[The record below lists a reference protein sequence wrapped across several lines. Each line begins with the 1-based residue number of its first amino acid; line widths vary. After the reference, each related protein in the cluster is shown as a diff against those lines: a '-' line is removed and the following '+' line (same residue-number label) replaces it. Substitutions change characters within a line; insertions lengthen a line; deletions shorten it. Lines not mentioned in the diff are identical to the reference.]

1 MIGLFGQHT
10 AQLATK
16 IGVITYDYD
25 KCKKTNPIQP
35 VQPIQ
40 EVIKPLPVIDPNI
53 PEPIKPNITV
63 PI

>member
-1 MIGLFGQHT
+1 LIGLFGQHT

-25 KCKKTNPIQP
+25 KCKKTNPIQ
-35 VQPIQ
+35 

-53 PEPIKPNITV
+53 PEPIKPNVTV
-63 PI
+63 PV